1 MRAYAPVPKMYLVQT
16 TVKASVLKKIN
27 AVAKTTGRTRSG
39 YLRHILDQHMEPIMT
54 DMYEDLRDFED
65 ATQESPAEKI
75 AKAHTAIANAQE
87 TLRKFKI

>member
-1 MRAYAPVPKMYLVQT
+1 
-16 TVKASVLKKIN
+16 
-27 AVAKTTGRTRSG
+27 
-39 YLRHILDQHMEPIMT
+39 MT